1 MPYNMSICILYTC
14 PRRHTGDTSKMGV
27 REVQG
32 DGSIAKQY
40 QKCYLTFH
48 ALLKT
53 EKIRSIK
60 II

>member
-1 MPYNMSICILYTC
+1 MPYNMSTCILYTC

-32 DGSIAKQY
+32 DGSISKQY

-53 EKIRSIK
+53 EK
-60 II
+60 